1 MPKQR
6 KEGNGKTTISIRW
19 KDKEEFRRFAKLVK
33 KTKTGE
39 NYEPDY
45 VVFYRMMKFFG
56 QYERKNDASTTT
68 YPRKVKKSVPLE
80 NVSEIQ
86 GKSQPSSSL

>member
-6 KEGNGKTTISIRW
+6 KEGNRKTTISVRW
-19 KDKEEFRRFAKLVK
+19 SDKEEFRRFAKLVK

-45 VVFYRMMKFFG
+45 VLFYRMMKYFG
-56 QYERKNDASTTT
+56 QYERKNEVSTTT
-68 YPRKVKKSVPLE
+68 YPHKVKKSVPLE
-80 NVSEIQ
+80 NSSEIQ
-86 GKSQPSSSL
+86 DKSQPSSSL